1 MGSAVSASSNSV
13 DESMRRKIEAK
24 VEASAGYTPEQCVKF
39 CADLRAVLAKL
50 KPPETDE
57 TAAALKLQGR
67 IRGHEARKK
76 MAACPGAASLEGK
89 WLAYV
94 SFGLGGKVVT
104 LESPAMGISHWHK
117 FLKDHKIFKKRFT
130 KTDSDLIFAKVEKEF
145 EERKKVSFRAFAR
158 ALELVA
164 AKLGCDMDDLE
175 EIILAT
181 GDGPSSTGTIADDV
195 KHARAENFTGVAS
208 RGGPTNIDANAMD
221 LSMLTNRSKKSD
233 VRGAVA
239 VSASGV

>member
-1 MGSAVSASSNSV
+1 MGSAVSASSSAV
-13 DESMRRKIEAK
+13 DEAMKKKIEAK
-24 VEASAGYTPEQCVKF
+24 IEASASYSPEQCVKF
-39 CADLRAVLAKL
+39 CAELRGALAKL
-50 KPPETDE
+50 KPPETTE
-57 TAAALKLQGR
+57 SKAALKLEAR
-67 IRGHEARKK
+67 VRGAQQRKK
-76 MAACPGAASLEGK
+76 MATCPGANSLEGK

-94 SFGLGGKVVT
+94 SFGMGNKVVT

-117 FLKDHKIFKKRFT
+117 FLKDHKLFKKRFT

-145 EERKKVSFRAFAR
+145 DEKKKVSFRAFVR

-164 AKLGCDMDDLE
+164 AKLGCGADDLE

-181 GDGPSSTGTIADDV
+181 GDGPSSTGTIAEDV
-195 KHARAENFTGVAS
+195 KHARKENFTGVAS
-208 RGGPTNIDANAMD
+208 RGGPTNIDANAID
-221 LSMLTNRSKKSD
+221 LSMLTNRSKAAD